1 MKTVGLFVNTAK
13 PHALQVATEACDWL
27 QKHGAKP
34 LVPDA
39 EAALLGNPDTV
50 AQGSGL
56 VEPGLLCDISRYSV
70 GCDRRELAAHC
81 DLLLVLGGD
90 GTLLDAAHT
99 PDIEKVP
106 ILAVNLGSLGFLT
119 DVPRDQ
125 LYAALTNVFN
135 GDYKID
141 RRMMLEVS
149 VDNYEHEF
157 SNSFALNDVVIR
169 HYTQLIELEAYI
181 DGEPFVT
188 YNADGLIIATSS
200 GSTAYSLACGGP
212 IVEPHLNAIL
222 LTPISPHSLTM
233 RPFIAHGD
241 SEITVVMQSD
251 YSSVSLLVDGAR
263 ETHTVAPNSLIRVRK
278 ADKTIQLIR
287 SHHQSN
293 YEVLQTKLMLG
304 EGTKRK
310 T

>member
-1 MKTVGLFVNTAK
+1 MKTVGFFVNTVK
-13 PHALQVATEACDWL
+13 PHALQVAAQACEWL
-27 QKHGAKP
+27 RKHGIEP
-34 LVPDA
+34 LIPDA
-39 EAALLGNPDTV
+39 EAVLLGLEGAGGD
-50 AQGSGL
+50 
-56 VEPGLLCDISRYSV
+56 LCEVVTQS
-70 GCDRRELAAHC
+70 

-90 GTLLDAAHT
+90 GTLLDAAHI
-99 PDIEKVP
+99 PGIERVP

-141 RRMMLEVS
+141 QRMMLKVS
-149 VDNYEHEF
+149 VDNHEQEF

-169 HYTQLIELEAYI
+169 HYTQLIELETYI
-181 DGEPFVT
+181 DGDPFVT

-241 SEITVVMQSD
+241 SEITVAMQSD
-251 YSSVSLLVDGAR
+251 YSSVSLLVDGPR

-287 SHHQSN
+287 SRHHSN

>member
-1 MKTVGLFVNTAK
+1 MKTVGFFVNTTK
-13 PHALQVATEACDWL
+13 PHALQVATKACEWL
-27 QKHGAKP
+27 RKRGVEP

-39 EAALLGNPDTV
+39 EAALLGL
-50 AQGSGL
+50 AGA
-56 VEPGLLCDISRYSV
+56 
-70 GCDRRELAAHC
+70 GCERCELAAQC

-90 GTLLDAAHT
+90 GTLLDAAHI

-106 ILAVNLGSLGFLT
+106 ILAANLGSLGFLT
-119 DVPRDQ
+119 GVPRDQ
-125 LYAALTNVFN
+125 LYAALTNVLSGN
-135 GDYKID
+135 YKID

-149 VDNYEHEF
+149 VNDHEQEF

-169 HYTQLIELEAYI
+169 HYTQLIELETYI

-188 YNADGLIIATSS
+188 YNADGLIISTSS
-200 GSTAYSLACGGP
+200 GSTAYSLSCGGP

-241 SEITVVMQSD
+241 SEITVIMQSN
-251 YSSVSLLVDGAR
+251 YSSVNLLIDGPR
-263 ETHTVAPNSLIRVRK
+263 KTHTVAPNSLIRVRK
-278 ADKTIQLIR
+278 AEKTIQLIR
-287 SHHQSN
+287 SQHHSN

>member
-1 MKTVGLFVNTAK
+1 MKTVGFFVNTSK

-27 QKHGAKP
+27 RKRGAKP

-50 AQGSGL
+50 AQGAGL
-56 VEPGLLCDISRYSV
+56 IEPELLRDISRYSV

-90 GTLLDAAHT
+90 GTLLDAAHI
-99 PDIEKVP
+99 PEIENVP

-149 VDNYEHEF
+149 VDNHEAEF

-169 HYTQLIELEAYI
+169 HYTQLIELETSI

-251 YSSVSLLVDGAR
+251 YSSVNLLVDGSR
-263 ETHTVAPNSLIRVRK
+263 ETHTVAPNSLIRVRR

>member
-1 MKTVGLFVNTAK
+1 MKKVGFFVNTAK
-13 PHALQVATEACDWL
+13 PHALQVATNACDWL
-27 QKHGAKP
+27 RKHGVKP

-39 EAALLGNPDTV
+39 EAALLGL
-50 AQGSGL
+50 AGA
-56 VEPGLLCDISRYSV
+56 
-70 GCDRRELAAHC
+70 GCNRRELASYS

-90 GTLLDAAHT
+90 GTLLDAAHI
-99 PDIEKVP
+99 PEVEKVP

-149 VDNYEHEF
+149 VDNHEQEF

-169 HYTQLIELEAYI
+169 HYTQLIELETYI
-181 DGEPFVT
+181 DGESFVT

-212 IVEPHLNAIL
+212 IVEPHLSAIL

-251 YSSVSLLVDGAR
+251 YSSVNLLVDGSR
-263 ETHTVAPNSLIRVRK
+263 ETHAVAPNSLIRVRK

>member
-1 MKTVGLFVNTAK
+1 MKTVGFFVNTAK
-13 PHALQVATEACDWL
+13 PHALQVATEAFDWL
-27 QKHGAKP
+27 RKRRVKP
-34 LVPDA
+34 LIPDA
-39 EAALLGNPDTV
+39 EAALLGLTG
-50 AQGSGL
+50 A
-56 VEPGLLCDISRYSV
+56 
-70 GCDRRELAAHC
+70 GCNRRELAFQS

-90 GTLLDAAHT
+90 GTLLDAAHI
-99 PDIEKVP
+99 PEIENVP

-119 DVPRDQ
+119 EVPRDQ
-125 LYAALTNVFN
+125 LYAALENVFN

-141 RRMMLEVS
+141 RRMMFEVS
-149 VDNYEHEF
+149 VENQGQEF

-169 HYTQLIELEAYI
+169 HYTQLIELETYI

-188 YNADGLIIATSS
+188 YNGDGLIVATPS
-200 GSTAYSLACGGP
+200 GSTAYSLACAGP

-251 YSSVSLLVDGAR
+251 YSSVNLLVDGPR
-263 ETHTVAPNSLIRVRK
+263 ETHPVAPNSLIRVRK

-287 SHHQSN
+287 SLHHSN

-304 EGTKRK
+304 ESTKRK

>member
-1 MKTVGLFVNTAK
+1 MVSSLILPNLTRYRSLRRLANGSEST
-13 PHALQVATEACDWL
+13 W
-27 QKHGAKP
+27 AKP

-39 EAALLGNPDTV
+39 EAALLGL
-50 AQGSGL
+50 AGA
-56 VEPGLLCDISRYSV
+56 

-90 GTLLDAAHT
+90 GTLLDAAHI

-106 ILAVNLGSLGFLT
+106 ILAANLGSLGFLT

-149 VDNYEHEF
+149 VDNHETEF

-169 HYTQLIELEAYI
+169 HYTQLIELETSI
-181 DGEPFVT
+181 DGDVRD

-200 GSTAYSLACGGP
+200 STAYSLACGG
-212 IVEPHLNAIL
+212 N
-222 LTPISPHSLTM
+222 
-233 RPFIAHGD
+233 R
-241 SEITVVMQSD
+241 
-251 YSSVSLLVDGAR
+251 
-263 ETHTVAPNSLIRVRK
+263 
-278 ADKTIQLIR
+278 
-287 SHHQSN
+287 
-293 YEVLQTKLMLG
+293 
-304 EGTKRK
+304 
-310 T
+310 